1 MHGFGQSALY
11 TEYFLTFLN

>member
-11 TEYFLTFLN
+11 IVYFLTFLN